1 MRRNASEGIISAS
14 QRTNA
19 HLPILLVK
27 RMAIGLCLL
36 SRMSGFLAFLDA
48 ATSLSTAAGLGAAA
62 CLKAVSWVS
71 GEPSSLYVEFIVALI
86 AGCVVS

>member
-1 MRRNASEGIISAS
+1 
-14 QRTNA
+14 
-19 HLPILLVK
+19 
-27 RMAIGLCLL
+27 MAIGLCLL

-71 GEPSSLYVEFIVALI
+71 GEPSSLLRRIHRRPHSGVRRFHKLLKPTQNAR
-86 AGCVVS
+86 